1 MSLKLRYFNYAL
13 RTWLQ
18 VANLDGE
25 CREATF
31 FYDGIKPSSNFPE
44 NGASKRLVKH
54 RIPVILNDDSNFR
67 VDIHDNLPIFTFIL
81 KIIIHF
87 LNCRCPN

>member
-44 NGASKRLVKH
+44 NGASKTWTSSG
-54 RIPVILNDDSNFR
+54 PVEGTLIAIDR
-67 VDIHDNLPIFTFIL
+67 
-81 KIIIHF
+81 F
-87 LNCRCPN
+87 LEDPN